1 MDSLIQLKVVK
12 SKLRASI
19 KALDAKEVEESR
31 EALKTVYTD
40 FKPIFSKLNE
50 SLTTLNMAFTENVRK
65 RQLDALG
72 ALGPMFNYEKAK
84 STEEL
89 LFHEKTMARIKPL
102 LKEKR

>member
-1 MDSLIQLKVVK
+1 MDAKK
-12 SKLRASI
+12 TKT
-19 KALDAKEVEESR
+19 KEVEEFR

-50 SLTTLNMAFTENVRK
+50 SLTTLNMAFTENMRK

-72 ALGPMFNYEKAK
+72 ALGLMFNYEKAQ

-89 LFHEKTMARIKPL
+89 LFNEKTMARISSPS
-102 LKEKR
+102 